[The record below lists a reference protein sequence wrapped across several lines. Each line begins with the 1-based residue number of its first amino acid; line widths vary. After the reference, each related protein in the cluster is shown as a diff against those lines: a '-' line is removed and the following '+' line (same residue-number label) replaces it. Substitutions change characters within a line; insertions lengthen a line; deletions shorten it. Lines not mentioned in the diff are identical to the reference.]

1 MRVSGGNTIL
11 ARAAA
16 AIEFVPAEPLQ
27 PVDWQELFARS
38 APIEVDLGCGD
49 GAVLV
54 ALAEQYPERN
64 FLGVERLIGR
74 VRSACRKAVH
84 RRLTNVRLLRMDIA
98 YAVEHLL
105 PAGSVD
111 AFHLL
116 FPDPWPKRRHQHRRV
131 LTNELL
137 HGIARALKPAGTL
150 HLATDQADYF
160 RQMLRLAG
168 ESEVFEE
175 IGFDAAGESFPTT
188 SFERRFREAGEEIH
202 RVVFR
207 KTSEPR

>member
-1 MRVSGGNTIL
+1 MRVSGGDTFL

-16 AIEFVPAEPLQ
+16 AIEFVHAEPLE

-38 APIEVDLGCGD
+38 APVELDLGCGD
-49 GAVLV
+49 GAFLI

-64 FLGVERLIGR
+64 FLGIERLLGR

-105 PAGSVD
+105 PAASVD

-116 FPDPWPKRRHQHRRV
+116 FPDPWPKRRHQRRRV

-160 RQMLRLAG
+160 RQMLRLAR
-168 ESEVFEE
+168 ESKIFEE
-175 IGFDAAGESFPTT
+175 IGSAAGESFHTT
-188 SFERRFREAGEEIH
+188 TFERRFREAGEEIH